1 MFKLWASTTNNRVI
15 GHTGKISWKFYFKN
29 YFQSSRLMLIC
40 NCQTTKRNTR
50 NRRLST
56 IQKCCSF
63 SEPKPSHNWEIVF
76 EIKFPDIRFAGM
88 PDYSTT
94 ATTATAMKMLTIP
107 FPFPTATA
115 MMVIILFSK
124 IMDAVLCSTT
134 TKGCSFIIVL
144 FQLKSNCLIV
154 TLMHFFF

>member
-1 MFKLWASTTNNRVI
+1 MCGGGMWPGRLLLCNRVI

-29 YFQSSRLMLIC
+29 YFQSSRLMLICNWYNASTEDHTKNTFTAVIVVMLIC

-88 PDYSTT
+88 PDYSNT
-94 ATTATAMKMLTIP
+94 A
-107 FPFPTATA
+107 
-115 MMVIILFSK
+115 ILVPYPLQG
-124 IMDAVLCSTT
+124 IEPGTP
-134 TKGCSFIIVL
+134 
-144 FQLKSNCLIV
+144 
-154 TLMHFFF
+154 